1 MATLR
6 PLERGRRRAA
16 GGHVFSL
23 SGVSTTTHLLL
34 KHRDRPGLWRLEEY
48 FAVGGYDAL
57 HKVLGRVDRAEF
69 TQWLATSHLRG
80 RGGAGQPVAKKWRRV
95 ADVPGQRYV
104 IANGDESEPGT
115 FKDKELMEENPHQL
129 IEGMVLNAYAV
140 KATKAIVYVRLEY
153 KLAQERIAHAL
164 AEAKAAGVIGKD
176 ILGTGVDVEFELFVS
191 GGAYICGEQTALIE
205 SVEGKL
211 PIPRPKPP
219 YPTVVGLWGRP
230 TVVQNIETLMAIPLV
245 VTETPEGFAQIGSP
259 SAPGPKVFS
268 MSGHVARPG
277 NYEFPMGTTLRTLLE
292 AAGGIPGGHNF
303 KAALTGGA
311 ASGFITRDHLD
322 VPLDF
327 DSIKAIKGEFGTGAI
342 MVFDDATCMVS
353 TTQSLLH
360 FFSEESCGK
369 CTPCRDGTRFMYHWL
384 SALEAGRGTLKE
396 IENLARIATSV
407 AGTACCA
414 LVDGACLP
422 VRTALDH
429 FRDEFVYH
437 VDHGTCPP
445 GTHHVRMPYDHED
458 EDVPATPTTSDDP
471 SAVPAG

>member
-1 MATLR
+1 VA
-6 PLERGRRRAA
+6 
-16 GGHVFSL
+16 L
-23 SGVSTTTHLLL
+23 SGVITTSHLLL
-34 KHRDRPGLWRLEEY
+34 RHRDRPGLWRLEEY
-48 FAVGGYDAL
+48 FGTGGYGAL

-69 TQWLATSHLRG
+69 TRWMATSGLRG

-115 FKDKELMEENPHQL
+115 FKDRELMEENPHQL
-129 IEGMVLNAYAV
+129 IEGMVLAAYAV
-140 KATKAIVYVRLEY
+140 QATRAIVYVRLEY
-153 KLAQERIAHAL
+153 ELARERVAHAL
-164 AEAKAAGVIGKD
+164 AEARAAGVIGPD
-176 ILGTGVDVEFELFVS
+176 ILGTGVTVEFELFTS

-205 SVEGKL
+205 TIEGKL

-245 VTETPEGFAQIGSP
+245 VSEGPEGFARIGTP

-268 MSGHVARPG
+268 LSGHVARPG
-277 NYEFPMGTTLRTLLE
+277 NFEFPMGTTLRTLLE
-292 AAGGIPGGHNF
+292 AAGGIPNGRTF

-322 VPLDF
+322 TPLDF
-327 DSIKAIKGEFGTGAI
+327 DSIKAIGGEFGTGAL

-353 TTQSLLH
+353 ATQSLLH

-369 CTPCRDGTRFMYHWL
+369 CTPCRDGTRFMYQWL
-384 SALEAGRGTLKE
+384 TALEEGRGTLRD
-396 IENLARIATSV
+396 IENLARLASSIS
-407 AGTACCA
+407 GTACCA

-429 FRDEFVYH
+429 FRDEFVHH
-437 VDHGTCPP
+437 VEHGTCPP
-445 GTHHVRMPYDHED
+445 DAQHVHLPHDRVPEG
-458 EDVPATPTTSDDP
+458 VPAEPAEPAQPPQPAQPDRP
-471 SAVPAG
+471 AVPAG

>member
-1 MATLR
+1 LDDIA
-6 PLERGRRRAA
+6 
-16 GGHVFSL
+16 
-23 SGVSTTTHLLL
+23 TTTHLLL
-34 KHRDRPGLWRLEEY
+34 RHRDRPGLWRLEDY
-48 FAVGGYDAL
+48 FAVGGYGAL
-57 HKVLGRVDRAEF
+57 HKVLGRVDREAF
-69 TQWLATSHLRG
+69 TGWLATSKLRG

-115 FKDKELMEENPHQL
+115 FKDRELMEENPHQL
-129 IEGMVLNAYAV
+129 IEGMVLAAYAV

-153 KLAQERIAHAL
+153 GLARERVTDAL
-164 AEAKAAGVIGKD
+164 AEARAAGLIGPD
-176 ILGTGVDVEFELFVS
+176 ILGTGVSVDFEVFTS

-205 SVEGKL
+205 TIEGKL

-219 YPTVVGLWGRP
+219 YPTVSGLWGRP

-245 VTETPEGFAQIGSP
+245 VTETPEGFARIGSP

-277 NYEFPMGTTLRTLLE
+277 NFEFPMGTPLRTLLE
-292 AAGGIPGGHNF
+292 AAGGIPGGRTF

-311 ASGFITRDHLD
+311 ASGYITRDHLD

-327 DSIKAIKGEFGTGAI
+327 DAIKAIGGEFGTGAV

-353 TTQSLLH
+353 ATQSLLH

-369 CTPCRDGTRFMYHWL
+369 CTPCRDGTRFMYQWL
-384 SALEAGRGTLKE
+384 TALEEGRGTLRD
-396 IENLARIATSV
+396 IENLGRLAHSIS
-407 AGTACCA
+407 GTACCA

-429 FRDEFVYH
+429 FHDEFVYH
-437 VDHGTCPP
+437 AEHGTCPP
-445 GTHHVRMPYDHED
+445 DAHHVRLPHEQ
-458 EDVPATPTTSDDP
+458 VPDRIPDTSDRP
-471 SAVPAG
+471 AVPAG